1 MLISFL
7 GIKNVQEGLENYL
20 NKYKYDT
27 AQTSQL
33 WQSFTNATVPLPDT
47 VSNIMNTWVFQQGYP
62 VISVKWSNDSRHII
76 VEQQP
81 FISSLG
87 PSEFAEAFNQNISI
101 FRQLWFVPLTIIT
114 PDNVS
119 EAKVYWLKDNS
130 MEIELDS
137 RYRYNNGWLKLNH
150 NQSGFYR
157 VNYHLDIWKQ
167 LIKMLNSV
175 QHNLNQHYL
184 SPSDRAGLIDDAFS
198 LMRIGYL
205 NVDITMNLSKYLGR
219 KKNFI

>member
-1 MLISFL
+1 MLIGFL

-20 NKYKYDT
+20 NRYKYST

-33 WQSFTNATVPLPDT
+33 WQSFSNATVPLPET

-62 VISVKWSNDSRHII
+62 VITVKWSNESDRII
-76 VEQQP
+76 VEQQT

-87 PSEFAEAFNQNISI
+87 PSKFKEEFDKNISI

-119 EAKVYWLKDNS
+119 EPEVYWLKNQS
-130 MEIELDS
+130 MEIELDA
-137 RYRYNNGWLKLNH
+137 RYRFNNGWFKLNH

-157 VNYHLDIWKQ
+157 VNYHPDIWQQ

-175 QHNLNQHYL
+175 QHFPDQHYL

-198 LMRIGYL
+198 LMRNGYL
-205 NVDITMNLSKYLGR
+205 NVEITMNLSKYLG
-219 KKNFI
+219 N